1 MYRDKDPFRSYDG
14 TENEIQIGAPGDLDN
29 QVRGFIERF
38 DFHRYPDLYEA
49 SLAIIDG
56 LMNDETDVDRLRLA
70 WQEFAQ
76 IAEQIV
82 EATEVTPANPDAYT
96 KAQIEAMLYKALLFQ
111 TAGKTERYLEELDRA
126 EMYAL
131 NNQYDGLSAAIDRE
145 IAIRLE
151 AVRVSPEM
159 IVVML
164 RGRIADENREFLR
177 DLAEQGADLED
188 MIGHAYNAL
197 LEEGEDPESVLA
209 ELGILQ
215 G

>member
-1 MYRDKDPFRSYDG
+1 MHHDKDPFRHYEG
-14 TENEIQIGAPGDLDN
+14 HENEIYVGAPGDLDN

-38 DFHRYPDLYEA
+38 DFHDHPDLYEA

-56 LMNDETDVDRLRLA
+56 LMNDDPDADRLKLA

-76 IAEQIV
+76 IAEGIV
-82 EATEVTPANPDAYT
+82 EATEVTADNPDAYT

-126 EMYAL
+126 EVYAL
-131 NNQYDGLSAAIDRE
+131 NNRYDGLSVAIDRE
-145 IAIRLE
+145 IATWPE
-151 AVRVSPEM
+151 TVAVSPEM

-188 MIGHAYNAL
+188 MIGHAYSAL